1 MKLCTVIKA
10 DQHLGGC
17 GPKGEKT
24 CCKDCVAK
32 SCCASVCTKA
42 YEGKCEYEKEK
53 GEAEGGA

>member
-1 MKLCTVIKA
+1 MKKCNVINA

-24 CCKDCVAK
+24 CCKDCAAK

-42 YEGKCEYEKEK
+42 YEVGLCRYEENI
-53 GEAEGGA
+53 EAVK

>member
-1 MKLCTVIKA
+1 MKLRTVINA